1 MLVDNCV
8 FKSDGE
14 GVVAIG
20 RSLAR
25 ACGDKAVE
33 GPGFEDGVELR
44 AAVFGPD
51 SVDDACKGED
61 AVV

>member
-1 MLVDNCV
+1 MAV
-8 FKSDGE
+8 
-14 GVVAIG
+14 G

-44 AAVFGPD
+44 ASVFRSD
-51 SVDDACKGED
+51 SVDDTGEGKD